1 MSYEM
6 TGTLQKIGDVQTFDS
21 GFQKKQI
28 VINTGGEYPQE
39 IPMDLVKDKVSLTDK
54 LTEGQEVELKFD
66 LRGNEWKEKF
76 YLNAVC
82 YFIKA
87 VANANAKPA
96 QKADDQEAG
105 EPF

>member
-96 QKADDQEAG
+96 QKADESEGDT
-105 EPF
+105 PF

>member
-66 LRGNEWKEKF
+66 LRGNAWKEKF

-96 QKADDQEAG
+96 PKSD
-105 EPF
+105 EPEGDTPF